1 MDWDYDLVGLT
12 DVILRTSESQS
23 RFNGES
29 QTWSSGDEIV
39 SGMPATAEWGATG
52 MFMLKG
58 LGDLADLGCSTTMI
72 DMYR

>member
-1 MDWDYDLVGLT
+1 MGLT